1 MVVGWCGCFAGLYR
15 IFRLYVFVAFY
26 NFVTRRC
33 KGNLMV
39 HIMMRSINDRHE
51 KGVNITHAGARC
63 LYNMQ
68 AVVFWL
74 EGVIRHASISCA

>member
-1 MVVGWCGCFAGLYR
+1 
-15 IFRLYVFVAFY
+15 
-26 NFVTRRC
+26 
-33 KGNLMV
+33 MV
-39 HIMMRSINDRHE
+39 HIMMRSINDRDE